1 MKNKSLMVLIIIAI
15 ILGLGIGY
23 IYNKRNLNQK
33 ITEETGV
40 VTDENRQAE
49 APPQAVEE
57 GPSPTLV
64 PPPTFAP
71 MTERITKIDS
81 INITIAGKNGE
92 MLIPKDPNFV
102 KVMKKSGGSLVPAS
116 FEEAKVG
123 QQVTLKIIIP
133 GKEAELILE

>member
-1 MKNKSLMVLIIIAI
+1 MVLIIIAI